1 MVGSKRKYKG
11 YGGMLT
17 GYRWEYI
24 LHGRGVVVLA
34 FMGVG
39 QVLLFVY
46 KK

>member
-1 MVGSKRKYKG
+1 
-11 YGGMLT
+11 MLT

>member
-1 MVGSKRKYKG
+1 
-11 YGGMLT
+11 MLT

-46 KK
+46 KTCWEGEGDVECF